1 MKKLY
6 SFLAVAALT
15 LLTALSARAEFTFTV
30 VIDDTDAVQVCQQ
43 VPGETSMEYIP
54 YEYGPNGAVI
64 TCDGDWMSVYFV
76 GKEGFLYNIYEA
88 TPEQTLEEATLI
100 KEAKTGVSS
109 LDLGSMITGYNPDG
123 YTYYVVSYTNEPDSK
138 ITVNFSGD
146 LSKVDCFTIQD
157 KTYDLVE
164 GTQVFEYN
172 SKLASFASL
181 MLPLFGPKAIYSVKY
196 DGVEVDPTTLMGDF
210 YQYTFRDLKSAK
222 EHTVDIN
229 TEYPDVKYNFV
240 INTTAGCED
249 FITAV
254 LVNGEEVADYSQIA
268 AGAEVQVFGNDV
280 AYVVNSF
287 TVNASPVMFMQS
299 WSTIVNRDFTL
310 DFDLTAAASFSVNV
324 NVNKANAVT
333 ATCAGE
339 TLALAEGDN
348 AVKVY
353 ATSNLIEFAALEGYE
368 IKSITLDGDP
378 IDGTSGWIVDDMKS
392 GSNIVITVDDESG
405 IDTISADDAKAD
417 GTIFNLQGVAMGK
430 DLNSLPAGLYITNGK
445 KVVKF

>member
-6 SFLAVAALT
+6 SILAVAALT
-15 LLTALSARAEFTFTV
+15 LLTALSARADFSFKV
-30 VIDDTDAVQVCQQ
+30 VIDNTDAVQVCQQ
-43 VPGETSMEYIP
+43 VWGETSLEYIP
-54 YEYGPNGAVI
+54 YPYGPDGAEI
-64 TCDGDWMSVYFV
+64 TCDGDWMSIYFV
-76 GKEGFLYNIYEA
+76 GAEGVLYNIYEA
-88 TPEQTLEEATLI
+88 TPGQSQEDATLI
-100 KEAKTGVSS
+100 KEAKTGVYA
-109 LDLGSMITGYNPDG
+109 LDLGSIQGYNPDG

-249 FITAV
+249 FISAV
-254 LVNGEEVADYSQIA
+254 LVNGEKVAEYSQIA

-310 DFDLTAAASFSVNV
+310 DFDLTAAASFTVNV
-324 NVNKANAVT
+324 NVNKADAVT

-368 IKSITLDGDP
+368 ILSITLDGTP

-392 GSNIVITVDDESG
+392 GSNIVVTVNDESG
-405 IDTISADDAKAD
+405 IDTLSADDKAD
-417 GTIFNLQGVAMGK
+417 TTIFNLQGVAMGK